1 MDAADWPPKQIVMEA
16 FYLLTL
22 GEKPIVGKS
31 FWSAASPVVVHTLQ
45 WTWLI
50 QGSDLTSGKIG
61 RNRGDRYRTNMTM
74 REELLKATYPWFTQK
89 QTWTVQGNTPS
100 GIALQGTPVVPS
112 ESIWW
117 NQPTFLNRI
126 DRESGLVYGTATL
139 QLTDMTET
147 ITV

>member
-1 MDAADWPPKQIVMEA
+1 
-16 FYLLTL
+16 T
-22 GEKPIVGKS
+22 
-31 FWSAASPVVVHTLQ
+31 PVVVHTLQ

-50 QGSDLTSGKIG
+50 QGTDLTSGKIG

-139 QLTDMTET
+139 QLTDM
-147 ITV
+147 